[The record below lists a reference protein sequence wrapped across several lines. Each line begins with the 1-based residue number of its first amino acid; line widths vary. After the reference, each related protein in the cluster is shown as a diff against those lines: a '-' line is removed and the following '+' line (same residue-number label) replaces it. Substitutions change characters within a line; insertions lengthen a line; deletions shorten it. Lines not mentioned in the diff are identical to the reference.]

1 MLTYA
6 DDSSI
11 LLRIP
16 LIGGAA
22 LANALLL
29 SLILM
34 FPTAVAGV
42 FKLALVSILGA
53 TSAPANFLLGSTFV
67 SRHAPPPIMAT
78 VNSLMDLVGYTMTFV
93 MLYHSDT
100 HTHRGTRA
108 GGGGGGGG
116 GGVNAGIGGL
126 LGQGGS
132 GGGSGQGVGGGDGHG
147 SGRSGSS
154 SSDTLE
160 AILGATVAAGL
171 VCTLAVVLLYALEH
185 LAERKSRRFCA
196 LPLDVGSTLKS
207 QEE

>member
-6 DDSSI
+6 DGSSI
-11 LLRIP
+11 LFRIP

-22 LANALLL
+22 LTNALLL

-34 FPTAVAGV
+34 FPTAVSGV

-78 VNSLMDLVGYTMTFV
+78 VNSLMDLVGYIMTFV

-100 HTHRGTRA
+100 HAHRGTRA
-108 GGGGGGGG
+108 GGGWGGG
-116 GGVNAGIGGL
+116 GGVNAGIVGP
-126 LGQGGS
+126 LGEGGS
-132 GGGSGQGVGGGDGHG
+132 GGGSGEGVGGGDGHG

-171 VCTLAVVLLYALEH
+171 VCTLAVVLLYALEY
-185 LAERKSRRFCA
+185 LAERKSRRFCV